1 MCGMKRPR
9 EVLATAPG
17 RGTRVR
23 WTFRPRRA
31 LRHFQRSRRCFVCGE
46 QTGGI
51 FNRAKLLQE
60 KIDARIAAEE
70 AEAAPEIDS
79 ADLQKVFDEET
90 AKEHQRSTGWAT

>member
-1 MCGMKRPR
+1 MSTKCQHYFC
-9 EVLATAPG
+9 EAC
-17 RGTRVR
+17 
-23 WTFRPRRA
+23 A

>member
-1 MCGMKRPR
+1 MDAYFEVGDEPITFELGEDNPR
-9 EVLATAPG
+9 NREG
-17 RGTRVR
+17 REAQERA
-23 WTFRPRRA
+23 WA
-31 LRHFQRSRRCFVCGE
+31 LR
-46 QTGGI
+46 
-51 FNRAKLLQE
+51 QE